1 MNILLIIESPFKAP
15 TIKSILGKG
24 YKVASSKGHVRDLPK
39 SRLGIDVEK
48 GYEPKYMNIR
58 GKGDLIKELKKE
70 ANKADMVLLATDPD
84 REGEAISWHLMQAL
98 ELESDRAKRIT
109 FNSLTK
115 TAIREAIKHPRDI
128 DMNLVDSQQTR
139 RILDRLVGYKISPF
153 LWKKI
158 ESGLSAGR
166 VQSVATRM
174 IVERDEEIKAFVP
187 EEYWNI
193 TAVLLNNN
201 DEEFTAKFYGTRES
215 KIELKSKADVDKVL
229 EGIKNSP
236 FTVGDIKKT
245 IKSRRPLP
253 PFTTST
259 LQQEAN
265 RRFSFPSQ
273 KTMSLAQELYEGV
286 NLGEKGMHGLITY
299 MRTDS
304 VRVSAEARDEAK
316 KFIGQTY
323 GEKYYPETP
332 NAYKSKN
339 NAQDAHEA
347 IRPTEPSLTPDN
359 VKSKLS
365 PDSYRLYKLIWERFI
380 ASQMKPAEYDTVNVD
395 INANGYVFKA
405 SGRTVRFMGFMAVYG
420 EIEEENEEEKS
431 EKLPSLSS
439 GEELEKKDIIPEQ
452 KFTQPP
458 SRFTEG
464 SLIKMLE
471 EKGIGRPSTYTPTIS
486 TIITRGYVQRN
497 GKFLEPTELG
507 KITTKLMIQCFP
519 KIIDYDFTANME
531 ADLDKVEEG
540 KLTRFRVID
549 EFYKDFEKQL
559 DYADKAL
566 DKVKYEKPVVETDI
580 VCEKCGAK
588 MVVKEGRYSKF
599 AACPNYPNCKNTKKL
614 EKPENKKAS
623 SAPEVVS
630 EEKCPNCGGE
640 MVLKKGT
647 YGPFYA
653 CKNYPACKTTKPYTK
668 ETGIACPKCG
678 KNIVMKQSKTKR
690 IFYSCDNYPNCDFS
704 TWDMPTNDKCP
715 VCGKMLLKKKHK
727 NLVYCIDKGCGW
739 SEEIRENQN
748 NS

>member
-588 MVVKEGRYSKF
+588 MVVKEGRYGKF

-647 YGPFYA
+647 YGSFYA